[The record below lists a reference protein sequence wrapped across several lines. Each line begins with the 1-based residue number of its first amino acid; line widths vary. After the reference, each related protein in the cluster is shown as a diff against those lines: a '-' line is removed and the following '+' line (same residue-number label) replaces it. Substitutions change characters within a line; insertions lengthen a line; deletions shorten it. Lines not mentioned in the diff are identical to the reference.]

1 MLYQHESLALYE
13 FVYHSVYVSEFDCI
27 CVSALEYFDEKIN
40 LSSVGANMYQYVSI
54 CINMYQYVSISCS
67 GTDLCL
73 LLKHLPHEIQTNLK

>member
-40 LSSVGANMYQYVSI
+40 LSSVGANMYQS
-54 CINMYQYVSISCS
+54 VSISCS
-67 GTDLCL
+67 GTDLTELCL